1 MKNEKIDC
9 ERDERYIKM
18 LSTSETKF
26 YEVNNM
32 NYIIKKLI
40 FMEISDDFEWN
51 LYKRPYL
58 EWKDE
63 CRDEELK
70 LFKQ

>member
-40 FMEISDDFEWN
+40 FMEISDDF
-51 LYKRPYL
+51 
-58 EWKDE
+58 
-63 CRDEELK
+63 
-70 LFKQ
+70 